1 MSNSEVVYTPVGYG
15 TVLKS
20 SETQVVVQ
28 LEWGGTAYLSP
39 GDTTSTIPVQV
50 KTFFGDRKLLKYEW
64 AVTAPLSQLQATI
77 AKELELPAISTFK
90 ILYPMGQLRE
100 LPGSETPSSLRLP
113 AGCKLVGMV
122 QQAFVWD
129 ESMKGNNIE
138 VSGNG
143 LTLTKKTEEDYETI
157 LGTIGLDSGRHYWEI
172 KIDRYVNDEDIFIGV
187 AHKDVPLYTRPPE
200 TGQFW
205 GYLCTG

>member
-1 MSNSEVVYTPVGYG
+1 MSKEAVVYTPVGYG
-15 TVLKS
+15 TVVNS

-28 LEWGGTAYLSP
+28 LEWGGTAYLLP
-39 GDTTSTIPVQV
+39 GDTTTSIPIQI
-50 KTFFGDRKLLKYEW
+50 KTFFGERKLLNFDW
-64 AVTAPLSQLQATI
+64 AISSPISQLQAAI
-77 AKELELPAISTFK
+77 AKQLELPPISSFK
-90 ILYPMGQLRE
+90 VLYPMGQLRE
-100 LPGSETPSSLRLP
+100 LPSSETPSSLRLP

-122 QQAFVWD
+122 QQAFSWD

-138 VSGNG
+138 ICGGG
-143 LTLTKKTEEDYETI
+143 LSVIKKTEEDYETA
-157 LGTIGLDSGRHYWEI
+157 LGTIGLDSGRHYWEV
-172 KIDRYVNDEDIFIGV
+172 KVDRYVNDEDIFIGV